1 MSPYDTINT
10 QFDTEDYTC
19 KNIRIYK
26 YRNPNSILLL
36 YEDFYSD
43 IILPLNTSKY
53 EEERRKK
60 KEE

>member
-10 QFDTEDYTC
+10 PFDTEDYTC

>member
-43 IILPLNTSKY
+43 IILPLTY
-53 EEERRKK
+53 QLIQYTQI
-60 KEE
+60 